1 MKKLLLLLT
10 SFVGLCFVS
19 CGAADSSSGSSASTT
34 SVSSSAEVTQPKS
47 TDPAESEKSGDSS
60 ERSADQNSTATEKDT
75 LVIYFSRTGNTAQIA
90 EYLVELTGADSYV
103 IEAAEPY
110 TDDDIK
116 YQDDNCRANKE
127 QNDKSVRPEIA
138 DPISS
143 IGSYDTVFLGYPIW
157 WGQEPRIIDTFLESY
172 DFSEKT
178 VIPFCTSGSSDIAT
192 SEKDIA
198 ELVTIGNQLKGRR
211 FTAGASKDEVKE
223 WVDTLPLN
231 NEKAEAKL
239 LISVNGRELTA
250 SLADT
255 TAAKEFAEKLKDE
268 PVTVTLSE
276 YGGFEKVGDLP
287 WPLTKSDE
295 DTETEPGDIM
305 LYQGDKMTIFY
316 NSNSWSYTKLGHI
329 ENTTQEELKTVLG
342 EGDVTVTLSLK

>member
-1 MKKLLLLLT
+1 MKKLLLLIT
-10 SFVGLCFVS
+10 SIVGLCFVS
-19 CGAADSSSGSSASTT
+19 CGAADSSSGSSASTS
-34 SVSSSAEVTQPKS
+34 SVSSSAEVTQTKS

-60 ERSADQNSTATEKDT
+60 EQTADQNSTATEKDT

-178 VIPFCTSGSSDIAT
+178 VIPLCTSGSSDIAT

-329 ENTTQEELKTVLG
+329 ENTTQEEIKTVLG